1 MSRSP
6 SPFLALEAAHSR
18 SVRHSRYGRPNP
30 REAGAA
36 SLPPRGVAPDVV
48 STARQFPAKGGLP
61 LPPAARLAVLIVLG
75 GQGVFRRLDDTRNL
89 LVTIPLFRLRR
100 GSRATKGGEP

>member
-6 SPFLALEAAHSR
+6 PPFLALEAAHSR
-18 SVRHSRYGRPNP
+18 SVRHSHYGRPNP

-36 SLPPRGVAPDVV
+36 SLPPRGVAPDPV
-48 STARQFPAKGGLP
+48 STARQLPAKGGLP
-61 LPPAARLAVLIVLG
+61 LPPDARLAVLTIFK
-75 GQGVFRRLDDTRNL
+75 GQGVFRRLDVGRNP